1 MRQDV
6 SKTQLRKQL
15 RTRRR
20 QLTVRQRQQASDD
33 TLSVLRQQRLITAG
47 RRVAVYWPFDG
58 ELDTTPII
66 IHAWSVRAQILLPV
80 VSVLDKLR
88 LGFAPLNP
96 ETDLKLDRYGIPTP
110 QSSPGSVLT
119 VQQIDLI
126 LLPLVAFDRHGSRLG
141 MGAGH
146 YDATVGYLRGR
157 CCWRR
162 PRLIG
167 VGYSFQEVE
176 SVPLDAW
183 DLVMHGV
190 VTDKEFIEVKSRQ

>member
-1 MRQDV
+1 M
-6 SKTQLRKQL
+6 
-15 RTRRR
+15 
-20 QLTVRQRQQASDD
+20 
-33 TLSVLRQQRLITAG
+33 
-47 RRVAVYWPFDG
+47 
-58 ELDTTPII
+58 
-66 IHAWSVRAQILLPV
+66 RAQVLLPV
-80 VSVLDKLR
+80 VSALDKLR

-110 QSSPGSVLT
+110 KSSPGSVLT
-119 VQQIDLI
+119 VQQIDLV

-146 YDATVGYLRGR
+146 YDATVGYLRSR
-157 CCWRR
+157 YCWRR

-190 VTDKEFIEVKSRQ
+190 VTDKEFIEIKPRQ